1 MKPAAS
7 KAEALTN
14 NRDHGRIVTLSTKL
28 LKSLVIAPTLI
39 IIPKTDTRNRTWR
52 AADDFVGQCPQI
64 AHEPSDEAAYAAAPG

>member
-39 IIPKTDTRNRTWR
+39 IIPKKQTLATGHGARQT
-52 AADDFVGQCPQI
+52 I
-64 AHEPSDEAAYAAAPG
+64 S